1 MISFDRVGVR
11 YGTAQALAEVSEQVP
26 AGQWLG
32 IIGRN
37 GTGKST
43 LLRAAARLVGHEGT
57 ITIGGQPTAGMGRRA
72 LARLVAYVPQLPELP
87 PDMTILDYVLLG
99 RTPHIGYL
107 RTETHADR
115 EICAGLLDRM
125 DLAPMAGR
133 TLGTLSGGELQR
145 AVLAR
150 ALAQD
155 APVLLLDEP
164 TSALDLGRRVAA
176 LELVDELRRERSL
189 TVLSVVH
196 DLTLAGQ
203 FADRL
208 LLLDAGRVAVTGD
221 PASVLRDDVLARH
234 FGASLHVLTT
244 PAGERVVVSS
254 RTAARPAQTHPEAL
268 RPREVRPPGS
278 GR

>member
-1 MISFDRVGVR
+1 MISFDRVSVR
-11 YGTAQALAEVSEQVP
+11 YGTALALAEVTEQVP
-26 AGQWLG
+26 DGQWLA

-57 ITIGGQPTAGMGRRA
+57 IAIGGQPTSRMRRRA
-72 LARLVAYVPQLPELP
+72 LALMVAYVPQLPELP
-87 PDMTILDYVLLG
+87 PGHDHPGLRAAGPDPAHRLPAHRDGG
-99 RTPHIGYL
+99 RPGDL
-107 RTETHADR
+107 R
-115 EICAGLLDRM
+115 GLLDRM
-125 DLAPMAGR
+125 ELAPMAGR

-150 ALAQD
+150 ALAQE

-208 LLLDAGRVAVTGD
+208 LLLDDGRVAVTGD

-234 FGASLHVLTT
+234 FG
-244 PAGERVVVSS
+244 
-254 RTAARPAQTHPEAL
+254 
-268 RPREVRPPGS
+268 PGS
-278 GR
+278 CTC